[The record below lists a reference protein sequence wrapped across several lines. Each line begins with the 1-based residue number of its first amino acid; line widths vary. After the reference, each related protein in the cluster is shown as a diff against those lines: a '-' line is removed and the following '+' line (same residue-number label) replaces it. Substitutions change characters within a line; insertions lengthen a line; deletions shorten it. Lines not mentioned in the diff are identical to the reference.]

1 MTFKHHIMY
10 FLSVKDVASIRV
22 LHLSKC
28 MDYDRVV
35 RNPFPRLVEL
45 RLHLCSVSLGLLRGV
60 IDAAP
65 LLATLHLG

>member
-1 MTFKHHIMY
+1 MTKQMAAADDLIHPAA
-10 FLSVKDVASIRV
+10 LSG
-22 LHLSKC
+22 SKC